1 MAERDAV
8 CAGRPWGTI
17 SNSPYF
23 IYIRTCI
30 ERSGIF
36 GMLQRFLSMEVTER
50 QGTVTL
56 ISSLQYNYGNKSLK
70 MLT

>member
-1 MAERDAV
+1 MGELDAV
-8 CAGRPWGTI
+8 CAGRPWETN

-23 IYIRTCI
+23 IYIRICV

-36 GMLQRFLSMEVTER
+36 GMLQRFLSMEGTER

-56 ISSLQYNYGNKSLK
+56 ISSL
-70 MLT
+70 